1 VLLALVGAHILALHE
16 VGSNNP
22 DGVEIKNTLDAKGH
36 PVDGIP
42 FHPYYTVKDAF
53 GLAVLF
59 LVYAAFL
66 FFAPNFFGEPDNYIP
81 ANPLV
86 TPPHIVPEWYFLPY
100 YAILRSIPNKL
111 LGVIAMF
118 SSILVLFILP
128 WLDRSPVRSATF
140 RPIYKWLFWVF
151 LFACVVLGWVGAHR
165 PDDEFHGIPMVVIGR
180 ICTLYYFVHFLI
192 LVPLIGIFEQPRP
205 LPQSISK
212 PVLRG
217 GGSPATARAK
227 PMEKA

>member
-1 VLLALVGAHILALHE
+1 
-16 VGSNNP
+16 
-22 DGVEIKNTLDAKGH
+22 
-36 PVDGIP
+36 
-42 FHPYYTVKDAF
+42 
-53 GLAVLF
+53 
-59 LVYAAFL
+59 
-66 FFAPNFFGEPDNYIP
+66 
-81 ANPLV
+81 V